1 MGLWNLITDSNG
13 FLTSGYFFNDQTPD
27 TKHLILKKKILEVI
41 LWQSPIK

>member
-13 FLTSGYFFNDQTPD
+13 FLTSGFFFNDQTPD
-27 TKHLILKKKILEVI
+27 TKHLILKKKIPEVI